1 MDYITDKKEIGKRL
15 KAIRK
20 MKYKSQEA
28 FAEDLNISDRKTVSK
43 WETGETEIPMT
54 RLPDICNALE
64 CDMDY
69 IFGKIN
75 TPKNCTTNV
84 MQETGLSFQAADLL
98 LNKKYTFTLNSL
110 LADENFIKL
119 LDIIREWYDADANNT
134 QGEIIKYNIK
144 NKLGQNSSYTK
155 EVSKVL
161 SRISKD
167 GIQILYRPIAQ
178 ETANKMFDSVT
189 TAMYRE
195 DINNG

>member
-1 MDYITDKKEIGKRL
+1 
-15 KAIRK
+15 
-20 MKYKSQEA
+20 
-28 FAEDLNISDRKTVSK
+28 
-43 WETGETEIPMT
+43 MT
-54 RLPDICNALE
+54 RLPAICNALE

-84 MQETGLSFQAADLL
+84 MQETGLSFQAGDLL
-98 LNKKYTFTLNSL
+98 LNK
-110 LADENFIKL
+110 
-119 LDIIREWYDADANNT
+119 
-134 QGEIIKYNIK
+134 
-144 NKLGQNSSYTK
+144 NSSYTK